1 MAASPSRGIRR
12 LAIYMGINITLN
24 ITLNK
29 LIFEWAFGD
38 IPGGIL
44 TWEMLFENPHNGSLT

>member
-1 MAASPSRGIRR
+1 MEI
-12 LAIYMGINITLN
+12 N

-38 IPGGIL
+38 IPGGIFNMGNAL
-44 TWEMLFENPHNGSLT
+44 

>member
-12 LAIYMGINITLN
+12 LTIYMEIN

-38 IPGGIL
+38 IPGGIFNMGNAL
-44 TWEMLFENPHNGSLT
+44 